1 MKSARKATSAS
12 RTSGFLSHHTQS
24 TIQSNITN
32 TMSIPIPILI
42 IIACLFASQWA
53 IFGLARAFQY
63 TPAIIAAAAALWLVA
78 ALAAAL

>member
-1 MKSARKATSAS
+1 
-12 RTSGFLSHHTQS
+12 
-24 TIQSNITN
+24 
-32 TMSIPIPILI
+32 MSIPIPILI